1 MIKLADV
8 ILQIEAL
15 APKGLQESYDNSG
28 LITGHP
34 DMEVKGIM
42 ICLDSLECVLEE
54 AVKQGCNVVIAH
66 HPIIFSGLKRLT
78 GSNYVEKIII
88 RAIKENLAI
97 YAVHTNLD
105 NIAQGV
111 NSAIAA
117 QIGLKDVKVLKPL
130 SKRLKKLVTYT
141 PASHTESV
149 KNALFKAGAG
159 DIGNYSECSFTV
171 SGTGTYLPNQDARP
185 FKGEK
190 GSRHQESEDRIEV
203 ILPEWNQQD
212 ALKALRAA
220 HPYEEIACE
229 ILTIDN
235 QYDKIGSGLIGN
247 LEREW
252 EASEFLKMIKN
263 KMNTRL
269 IRHTALTLKKIN
281 KVAICG
287 GAGSFLLKE
296 AISNGAD
303 AFISADF
310 KYHEFFDAEGKIIIA
325 DIGHFESEQFTMK
338 LLQEFLREKFTTF
351 AIRLTEMNT
360 NPVYYF

>member
-8 ILQIEAL
+8 ILQLETL

-54 AVKQGCNVVIAH
+54 AVRQGCNVIIAH
-66 HPIIFSGLKRLT
+66 HPIIFSGLRKLT
-78 GSNYVEKIII
+78 GSSYVEKTII

-97 YAVHTNLD
+97 YAIHTNLD
-105 NIAQGV
+105 NIAHGV
-111 NSAIAA
+111 NSSIAA
-117 QIGLKDVKVLKPL
+117 QIGLKEVKVLRPMN
-130 SKRLKKLVTYT
+130 KRLKKLVTYI
-141 PASHTESV
+141 PVSHSDSV
-149 KNALFKAGAG
+149 RNALFKAGAG

-171 SGTGTYLPNQDARP
+171 SGTGTYKANTDAHP

-190 GSRHQESEDRIEV
+190 GSRHKEPEERIEV
-203 ILPEWNQQD
+203 ILPEWNQP
-212 ALKALRAA
+212 AVLKAMRTA
-220 HPYEEIACE
+220 HPYEEIAYE

-247 LEREW
+247 LEKEW
-252 EASEFLKMIKN
+252 EAFEFLDMIKV
-263 KMNTRL
+263 KMNARM
-269 IRHTALTLKKIN
+269 IRHTALTGKKVK
-281 KVAICG
+281 KVAVCG

-296 AISNGAD
+296 AISIDAD
-303 AFISADF
+303 VFISADF

-338 LLQEFLREKFTTF
+338 LLQGFLSEKFTTF